1 MKSTLKLSCAFYDRQ
16 LESLTKLLLFIAIT
30 FFSEGGTLLSHSLPE
45 VNMTDR
51 FGQIMIENLQRR
63 QCNLAGVEVCRSLE
77 AQVMEHRALGV
88 FDNKF
93 TLSARSVYTIR
104 IRAVTEA
111 GLGWGNCYLQETLFH
126 LLYSDSLLLML
137 WLLDNH
143 SASAI
148 VEKLQ

>member
-1 MKSTLKLSCAFYDRQ
+1 M
-16 LESLTKLLLFIAIT
+16 
-30 FFSEGGTLLSHSLPE
+30 SHSLPE

-93 TLSARSVYTIR
+93 TLSASSVYAIR